1 MKFITNTSGIGNF
14 KNINYEDAN
23 VVVIVNA
30 KNPTIG
36 LLRIKEGED
45 EVEAV
50 KSYMFQLTLGC
61 NYRYEIVK
69 KIGNTYFCN

>member
-23 VVVIVNA
+23 DVVIVNA

-50 KSYMFQLTLGC
+50 KSYMSQLTLGC